1 LLNLEEQSMDHNP
14 YLKPWRA
21 PQPNYVAG
29 KGEIDKPGQVP
40 NFVWQTRSSAPTEYE
55 NQLGD
60 ALETVFTAGVETL
73 PEVVAKLNE
82 IGMLSPDGGQWTEA
96 SFQAEMH
103 RLALK

>member
-1 LLNLEEQSMDHNP
+1 MELNSDHNP

-40 NFVWQTRSSAPTEYE
+40 NIRWQTRSSTPTEYE

-60 ALETVFTAGVETL
+60 ALEKVFSEGIDSL
-73 PEVVAKLNE
+73 PGVVAKLNE
-82 IGMLSPDGGQWTEA
+82 IGMLSPEGGLWTET

-103 RLALK
+103 RLAFK